1 MLYLWLNWWKIQR
14 KSISAKNWWDGFH
27 RNIAD
32 WRTISFESDFAW
44 GKRTQKVQ
52 FFINYVDQG
61 IYGIGKLLPKTI
73 VKVNWLFFINSN
85 YVLQRRELTQ
95 NLKSCFLK
103 IIKNCKS
110 ISYQF
115 CIWHHLGSFLLPSPS
130 NTLHVIKVGLMHNPT
145 ISREKVWHFEISTK
159 NLMAIIISTN

>member
-1 MLYLWLNWWKIQR
+1 MFPFSQWEILLLNIWLNWWKIQR
-14 KSISAKNWWDGFH
+14 ESISTKNWWDGFC

-44 GKRTQKVQ
+44 GKQNQKKVQ

-61 IYGIGKLLPKTI
+61 IYRIGKLLPKTI

-95 NLKSCFLK
+95 NLKSCFP
-103 IIKNCKS
+103 KNLNNSKS

-115 CIWHHLGSFLLPSPS
+115 CTLQNWPHPAVSNSHLSATAYLSHTLLIQPHSS
-130 NTLHVIKVGLMHNPT
+130 SQTRK
-145 ISREKVWHFEISTK
+145 
-159 NLMAIIISTN
+159 